1 MTQIKID
8 SDPRLTPAET
18 LRTILN
24 AAGSALAFAGALCL
38 YLDWPR
44 TGLVLLLLSFV
55 LACPVRD
62 RITAGV
68 VAGGMAL
75 FLSAIWAQNLHPD
88 RLFAIQAQAMFAIF
102 MVGTGLSRAGWAS
115 SRR

>member
-75 FLSAIWAQNLHPD
+75 FLLATWSPDLHPD
-88 RLFAIQAQAMFAIF
+88 RVFAIKAQTVFAIF
-102 MVGTGLSRAGWAS
+102 MIGTGLSRAGRAC